1 MRLKPK
7 KCKKIREMKSG
18 YLKRRRDQ
26 MGIAFGFIQSKVNEF
41 PVRNCRDI
49 DRGSLLL
56 PTIISAREYYPCTN
70 EGAKAY

>member
-1 MRLKPK
+1 M
-7 KCKKIREMKSG
+7 ESG

-41 PVRNCRDI
+41 PVRNSRDF

-56 PTIISAREYYPCTN
+56 PTIINAREYCTAGN
-70 EGAKAY
+70 WQRHFV